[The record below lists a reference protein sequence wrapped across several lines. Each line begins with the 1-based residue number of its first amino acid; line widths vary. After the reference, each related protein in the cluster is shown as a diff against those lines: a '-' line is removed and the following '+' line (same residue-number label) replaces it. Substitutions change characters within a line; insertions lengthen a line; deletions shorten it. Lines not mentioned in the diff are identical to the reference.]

1 MVFHH
6 IYRFACIEVED
17 LERQTPGIERECVS
31 GVIRPICL
39 MQRELYGLNVSEAKR
54 HGRAARRRVRCSPDT
69 CPPARSQ
76 VPE

>member
-31 GVIRPICL
+31 GVIRPIC
-39 MQRELYGLNVSEAKR
+39 YA
-54 HGRAARRRVRCSPDT
+54 T
-69 CPPARSQ
+69 
-76 VPE
+76 